1 MEGEGGVE
9 FFGGWEMS
17 MKQLF
22 DYADKYIKQSTWK
35 DFALL
40 KFCLFAIGVM
50 VGIQIPEKN
59 KKHTRIIAAV
69 IFTATYIP
77 LMTKFISVIR
87 KQDTMEAEDD
97 SLSVSF

>member
-1 MEGEGGVE
+1 
-9 FFGGWEMS
+9 

-22 DYADKYIKQSTWK
+22 NYADKYIKQSTWK

-40 KFCLFAIGVM
+40 KFCLFAMGIL

-59 KKHTRIIAAV
+59 KKHTGIIAAV

-77 LMTKFISVIR
+77 LMAKFISVIR
-87 KQDTMEAEDD
+87 KQDTIEAEDD
-97 SLSVSF
+97 SSPVSF

>member
-1 MEGEGGVE
+1 
-9 FFGGWEMS
+9 

-40 KFCLFAIGVM
+40 KFCLFAMGIL

-59 KKHTRIIAAV
+59 KKHTGIIAAV
-69 IFTATYIP
+69 IFYSYLYFSDGKIYFGDQKAGYDRSRRRFLTGIFLTAQAKVCIKP
-77 LMTKFISVIR
+77 GS
-87 KQDTMEAEDD
+87 A
-97 SLSVSF
+97 

>member
-1 MEGEGGVE
+1 
-9 FFGGWEMS
+9 

-22 DYADKYIKQSTWK
+22 NYADKYIKQSTWK
-35 DFALL
+35 DLALL
-40 KFCLFAIGVM
+40 KFCLFAMGIL

-59 KKHTRIIAAV
+59 KKHTGIIAAV

-77 LMTKFISVIR
+77 QMAKFIAVIK
-87 KQDTMEAEDD
+87 KQDAAEEADD